1 MSKTIPD
8 IMKTVTPSPSLKSIS
23 KTASSPTPSISQQS
37 KMKTPVFNDNGVYIM
52 KMILVIGVLAFLIY
66 NIYIYYNEGT
76 DILGKYLGIGVEK
89 TADATGA
96 VVDTAATGSKKIVS
110 TVEKGSDFVTGGVRK
125 GGEAIRDVSEAMKY
139 THAVVDFKRSLKKF
153 SDAKVI
159 GFTTNEKDAKFMAK
173 NALTGTKGTVVKLK
187 KPMSQKKGDMMIN
200 RPLEEEVELS
210 ETIVDFDYSRNPK
223 AIFNAFLQMSRRLNL
238 TLFNAPTGMKDLQSK
253 GTGRIGGTKQNMLK
267 FMKYLNS
274 KGIEPKVEIINEQSS
289 DFFKKARMKAG
300 LPPTPTARSAAG
312 YELFHKTFSGAMQHA
327 YAMAKKNMGMI
338 VIPKEIDDKVATGP
352 KKPGVGR
359 TNRYSLKTN
368 KGVLQIQ
375 VYNRGGSKPFEL
387 NMYS

>member
-125 GGEAIRDVSEAMKY
+125 GGEAIRDVSE
-139 THAVVDFKRSLKKF
+139 S
-153 SDAKVI
+153 
-159 GFTTNEKDAKFMAK
+159 
-173 NALTGTKGTVVKLK
+173 
-187 KPMSQKKGDMMIN
+187 
-200 RPLEEEVELS
+200 PLERA
-210 ETIVDFDYSRNPK
+210 VDRQK
-223 AIFNAFLQMSRRLNL
+223 RR
-238 TLFNAPTGMKDLQSK
+238 Q
-253 GTGRIGGTKQNMLK
+253 
-267 FMKYLNS
+267 
-274 KGIEPKVEIINEQSS
+274 
-289 DFFKKARMKAG
+289 
-300 LPPTPTARSAAG
+300 
-312 YELFHKTFSGAMQHA
+312 
-327 YAMAKKNMGMI
+327 KNMVDQDVSTESSI
-338 VIPKEIDDKVATGP
+338 QNP
-352 KKPGVGR
+352 KKPGYCYIGTDR
-359 TNRYSLKTN
+359 TFRSCVKIDEDDVCLSGKIFPSRDICINPNLR
-368 KGVLQIQ
+368 
-375 VYNRGGSKPFEL
+375 R
-387 NMYS
+387 